1 MKYSVTVENRL
12 SAIGHRQTARKKV
25 ENQIMERYVL
35 VLYTPLYS
43 KYIFCRPDFIEAATL
58 DWAEREALGW
68 KSANLSD
75 GVVQSFCIGIV
86 PYRGNRDV
94 ETQDVIEAFKWFE
107 DRKRWRRQY
116 HEPAPAEAFVQFFDP
131 VEMSYG
137 HSLGSDVPA
146 NSSWQPVGKN
156 MDVQWGEERLPTS
169 DGQESDIASHCEQKL
184 QDENQALR
192 DQIELLEKDVEEL
205 KNLLHTETR
214 G

>member
-1 MKYSVTVENRL
+1 M
-12 SAIGHRQTARKKV
+12 
-25 ENQIMERYVL
+25 
-35 VLYTPLYS
+35 
-43 KYIFCRPDFIEAATL
+43 
-58 DWAEREALGW
+58 
-68 KSANLSD
+68 
-75 GVVQSFCIGIV
+75 
-86 PYRGNRDV
+86 
-94 ETQDVIEAFKWFE
+94 
-107 DRKRWRRQY
+107 
-116 HEPAPAEAFVQFFDP
+116 QFFDP

-205 KNLLHTETR
+205 KNLLHTEPR